1 MEYYRLHGGRGMDIL
16 LKGRLRTPFGAAL
29 MAALGV
35 GTVVH
40 LFGLV
45 NILHNYDDIAQQPRG
60 YGTGISSGRWLL
72 SQLGDC
78 AEWMGGNYNLPAV
91 NGLLF
96 LLLIAISAGFLV
108 SAFEIH
114 NPTMAALVGAL
125 MAAFPAAFSTLVFRY
140 TSVYYGLGILLAVL
154 AAWILPRH
162 RLGVLLSAICIA
174 GSLGIYQAYVPFT
187 IGIFVLQLLQQT
199 LKGQSS
205 LWMLVRWGICC
216 CGVLLLGLVCYY
228 LFLKLALWIYGTD
241 LSDYQGIDQMG
252 RLALRD
258 IPDLVKEAYYVFC
271 TFPVKNHYGLA
282 NMKLIKAAYIV
293 LAGTSA
299 VLLGYVLLIRK
310 KLGLTIFAGLLCLL
324 FPLAVNF
331 VEIMC
336 PESWI
341 YTLMVYPF
349 VLTGIV
355 PVVLLTCLPECD
367 RKCGRNA
374 ATVIALGLAVLIG
387 GYAYKTNVNYSAL
400 YFSNRQVENYLNSLI
415 VQIRMTEGFDTEKEW
430 AFVGEMEDPLLNS
443 YWQYEMEFGGIEP
456 TQGMLQRYSWGEWI
470 RNYYGY
476 TFPVADE
483 KDILLLNEME
493 AVKQMPYWPDQGS
506 VRVIDNYV
514 VIKCA
519 DPYQSNPN

>member
-1 MEYYRLHGGRGMDIL
+1 MDIAGKNGL
-16 LKGRLRTPFGAAL
+16 QTPFGIAVAAA
-29 MAALGV
+29 MGV
-35 GTVVH
+35 GTVTH

-45 NILHNYDDIAQQPRG
+45 NILHNYDDIAQQPSG

-78 AEWMGGNYNLPAV
+78 AHWLGGNYNLPLV

-108 SAFEIH
+108 AAFDIQ
-114 NPTMAALVGAL
+114 NRAMAGLSGAL
-125 MAAFPAAFSTLVFRY
+125 LAVFPAAFSTLVFRY
-140 TSVYYGLGILLAVL
+140 TSAYYGLGILLAVF
-154 AAWILPRH
+154 AAWVLPRH
-162 RLGVLLSAICIA
+162 RFGVLLSAICIA

-205 LWMLVRWGICC
+205 LRMLVCRGIYFCM
-216 CGVLLLGLVCYY
+216 VLLLGLVCYY
-228 LFLKLALWIYGTD
+228 LFLKLALWIYGTS
-241 LSDYQGIDQMG
+241 LSDYQGVDQMG
-252 RLALRD
+252 RLAVKD
-258 IPDLVKEAYYVFC
+258 IPGLLKEAYYIFC

-282 NMKLIKAAYIV
+282 SMKLIKAAYIV
-293 LAGTSA
+293 LAGVSA
-299 VLLGYVLLIRK
+299 AILGYILLIRK
-310 KLGLTIFAGLLCLL
+310 NIGLTIFSVLLCLL

-349 VLTGIV
+349 VLTGIT
-355 PVVLLTCLPECD
+355 PAVLLTCLPECG
-367 RKCGRNA
+367 RKYGRNA
-374 ATVIALGLAVLIG
+374 ETVIVLVLAVLVG

-400 YFSNRQVENYLNSLI
+400 YFSNRQIENYLSSLI

-456 TQGMLQRYSWGEWI
+456 TQGMLQRYSWGEWV

-476 TFPVADE
+476 TFPVADNAA
-483 KDILLLNEME
+483 ILRLSEME

-506 VRVIDNYV
+506 VQVIDNYV

-519 DPYQSNPN
+519 DPYRSNPN